1 MYMLLIVYSLLY
13 QALQPSPDCLGRGKM
28 SIAVN
33 LKRKEGADV
42 VKKLCNNA
50 DVLIEPFRV
59 GQFIKLHHHHCVIY
73 FISVYTAHQSP
84 KFRAIMIKFSTIVLR
99 LGASVSI
106 LSSGVWSC
114 E

>member
-1 MYMLLIVYSLLY
+1 M
-13 QALQPSPDCLGRGKM
+13 QPSRDRLGRGKM

-59 GQFIKLHHHHCVIY
+59 GRFINLHHHLCVIY
-73 FISVYTAHQSP
+73 FIFVYTTHQSP
-84 KFRAIMIKFSTIVLR
+84 KF
-99 LGASVSI
+99 
-106 LSSGVWSC
+106 GVML
-114 E
+114 